1 MSSICKQA
9 IDGFNEFIQMQ
20 KELLIDKE
28 VLFSLITFNHLK
40 SINIYREN
48 LQNVDELM
56 NSGYVPTGS
65 TALLDTIGSTIDQTG
80 ELLFHTPQNERPQKV
95 IIAIITDGEQNS
107 STKYTANTIKEMIQH
122 QTNVYSWQFM
132 FLSSDLNA
140 VDDAVKYYGID
151 AMNTLN
157 FVSGSAG
164 FYGAGSGYTS
174 LSDKLYRSI
183 YNVNVDEKDKNS
195 SDKRITVS
203 KAQLT

>member
-1 MSSICKQA
+1 
-9 IDGFNEFIQMQ
+9 
-20 KELLIDKE
+20 
-28 VLFSLITFNHLK
+28 
-40 SINIYREN
+40 
-48 LQNVDELM
+48 
-56 NSGYVPTGS
+56 
-65 TALLDTIGSTIDQTG
+65 
-80 ELLFHTPQNERPQKV
+80 
-95 IIAIITDGEQNS
+95 
-107 STKYTANTIKEMIQH
+107 
-122 QTNVYSWQFM
+122 M

-174 LSDKLYRSI
+174 LSDKVYRSI
-183 YNVNVDEKDKNS
+183 YNVNVEEKDKTSDENS